1 MKEEI
6 KLIVD
11 EELEAITYKVI
22 GLAIEVHRQL
32 GPGLLESAYQ
42 QCLYYEIKNCGL
54 KVEKEITLPII
65 YKDLKID
72 HGYRMDLLVENKLV
86 LELKTV
92 EGFTAVHFAQI
103 LTYLK
108 LGNYPLGLL
117 LNYNSTILRN
127 NIKRFINTPL

>member
-1 MKEEI
+1 MKEEN

-42 QCLYYEIKNCGL
+42 QCLYYEIKNNGL

>member
-1 MKEEI
+1 MKEEN

-92 EGFTAVHFAQI
+92 
-103 LTYLK
+103 
-108 LGNYPLGLL
+108 
-117 LNYNSTILRN
+117 
-127 NIKRFINTPL
+127 